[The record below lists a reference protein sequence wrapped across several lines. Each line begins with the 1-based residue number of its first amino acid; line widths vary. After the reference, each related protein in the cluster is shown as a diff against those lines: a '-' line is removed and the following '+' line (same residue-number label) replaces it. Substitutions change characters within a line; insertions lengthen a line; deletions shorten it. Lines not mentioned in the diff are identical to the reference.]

1 MMRLTFSLVA
11 FLLIAGVAC
20 AQNIVEPQG
29 PADWTKPYPPFRI
42 VGNVYYVGT
51 YDLACYLVTTPQGNI
66 LINTGLASSA
76 ATIKSNVEA
85 LGFRMND
92 IKILLTTQA
101 HHDHVGAMSAIKKM
115 TGAKLMV
122 NEKDASVLADG
133 GKSDYAFGGNNS
145 AFEPMKSDRLLHD
158 GDTIRLADTQLVM
171 LDHPGHT
178 KGSSSYML
186 TIESYRVLIV
196 NMPTI
201 VISKKFSEI
210 QTYPGIAKDYARTL
224 SALKELK
231 FDIWLSSHAAQFSMH
246 SKHKP
251 GDKYDPTVFID
262 QKGYDKAVK
271 NLQSAFDKKLGEK

>member
-1 MMRLTFSLVA
+1 MRLTTSLA
-11 FLLIAGVAC
+11 AILLIACTAF

-29 PADWTKPYPPFRI
+29 PADWSKPYTPFRI

-51 YDLACYLVTTPQGNI
+51 YDLACYLITTPHGNI

-85 LGFRMND
+85 LGFSMKD

-101 HHDHVGAMSAIKKM
+101 HYDHVGAMAAIKKT

-122 NEKDASVLADG
+122 SEKDAGVLADG
-133 GKSDYAFGGNNS
+133 GKSDHAFGGNNS
-145 AFEPMKSDRLLHD
+145 SFEPVKVDSLLHG
-158 GDTIRLADTQLVM
+158 GDTIRLADTKLVI

-178 KGSSSYML
+178 KGSSSFML
-186 TIESYRVLIV
+186 TVEGYRVLIV

-201 VISKKFSEI
+201 VISQKFSEVK
-210 QTYPGIAKDYARTL
+210 TYAGIADDYARTL
-224 SALKELK
+224 AALKNLK
-231 FDIWLSSHAAQFSMH
+231 FDIWLSSHAGQFSLH

-251 GDKYDPTVFID
+251 GDKYDPAVFID
-262 QKGYDKAVK
+262 QKGYDDAVK
-271 NLQSAFDKKLGEK
+271 DLKAAFDKKSLEK